1 MSRFEVGQDG
11 NLPHGEMYNLLMRT
25 SLLCCFALVWS
36 AFAQPQRPNVGA
48 QREGMKKL
56 AFLVGTW
63 TGDASTLRP
72 NQTIKVKQTEEV
84 SYKLDGLVLLIEGTG
99 RNPDSGEVMFRALA
113 TVSYD
118 DSAGVYHFRAY
129 NDGSYLDTELK
140 VPANGFEWGM
150 RNGPAQMRFVMKL
163 NDQGDWVETGNVT
176 IGSNPAQKFFDMTVR
191 KQK

>member
-113 TVSYD
+113 TFPTTTAPACTI
-118 DSAGVYHFRAY
+118 SALTTTAAIWTPSSRSRRTALSGVCRM
-129 NDGSYLDTELK
+129 G
-140 VPANGFEWGM
+140 
-150 RNGPAQMRFVMKL
+150 RR
-163 NDQGDWVETGNVT
+163 
-176 IGSNPAQKFFDMTVR
+176 R
-191 KQK
+191 